1 MQIEVWKPVV
11 GYEEL
16 YEVSNMGNV
25 RSVDK
30 TTRDGRFWKGRQLRK
45 HYAGS
50 GYVQTVLSVDGVYR
64 HEYIHRLVANA
75 FIPNPDNKPE
85 VNHIN
90 GDKNNNSV
98 ENLEWVTKSENGL
111 HSFRVLGRKPSYNN
125 KGKASKRRKL
135 NNDQLEIVRTSSKS
149 CYALAREFGVSDTV
163 IQRIRRGESYRVQ
176 AP

>member
-30 TTRDGRFWKGRQLRK
+30 TTRDGRFWKGRPIK
-45 HYAGS
+45 KNNVGN
-50 GYVQTVLSVDGVYR
+50 GYDQTVLSVDGVYR
-64 HEYIHRLVANA
+64 HAYIHRLVANA
-75 FIPNPDNKPE
+75 FIPNPENKPE

-90 GDKNNNSV
+90 GNKKDNRA

-111 HSFRVLGRKPSYNN
+111 HSFRVLGRKPSCNN
-125 KGKASKRRKL
+125 KGKASKLRKL

-163 IQRIRRGESYRVQ
+163 IQRIRRGESYKVQ